1 MRTSCTFVYILIFA
15 FFYYS
20 PTVSKAANKFNK
32 NRNYVIKTNRKQ
44 YIVRT
49 SNKKGKKGPN

>member
-20 PTVSKAANKFNK
+20 PTGSKAAKK
-32 NRNYVIKTNRKQ
+32 LHKKRNYVIKTNRKQ

-49 SNKKGKKGPN
+49 ANKKGFCT